1 VIALHL
7 PGPES
12 AALIVAALLTAA
24 ETTTDLAEATRCRL
38 LADQIGDGL
47 DQLPASHVQP
57 TGGPV

>member
-1 VIALHL
+1 VIRLNL

-24 ETTTDLAEATRCRL
+24 DRTTDLAEATRCRL

-47 DQLPASHVQP
+47 DNLPTPHTP
-57 TGGPV
+57 ED